1 MSKNA
6 RNLEKETEKFTGKL
20 LRQLKYIQMWTIG
33 ETERSHQFQIQCF
46 SNTFITDCYLI
57 TEIKTFV
64 NKEEEWVFSTTKLN
78 AKNSAIFF
86 YQIVVRYVRK

>member
-33 ETERSHQFQIQCF
+33 ETERS
-46 SNTFITDCYLI
+46 
-57 TEIKTFV
+57 
-64 NKEEEWVFSTTKLN
+64 
-78 AKNSAIFF
+78 
-86 YQIVVRYVRK
+86 R